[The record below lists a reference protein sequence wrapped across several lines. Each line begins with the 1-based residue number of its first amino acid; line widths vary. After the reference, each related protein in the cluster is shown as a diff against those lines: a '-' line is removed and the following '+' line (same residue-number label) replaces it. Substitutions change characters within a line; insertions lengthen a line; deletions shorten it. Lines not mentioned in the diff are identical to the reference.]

1 MNSVAELHTFLRD
14 FDAQHSNCPVARRTA
29 EIRETKERERQAA
42 RAVQRQ
48 REEQRQQTAANNSIT
63 WEAIEERIYDRSRE
77 LSRELV
83 ALVGDCIGKTR
94 NEDNDHVRRVYDK
107 LREEFRVGME
117 RVPIAKAW
125 TTDDP
130 VCYRG
135 SVVTYG
141 GETFQALQ
149 DTARLPAADSL
160 HWIRLAR
167 RGQDAITPRIC
178 GVYDAQTA
186 YARLDICEH
195 DGGSYIAD
203 RDLAPGNIPGIDD
216 GWQPLA
222 RRGSRGPVG
231 ETGPRGQRGA
241 RGQKGENAP
250 SIVACTLDT
259 KNYRAVPTMSNG
271 TQGCVLELYGLF
283 EQFNREAVLP
293 AVDEAV
299 RDAVKS

>member
-125 TTDDP
+125 TMIRYVIAAASSLTAAKRSRRCKTPQDFP
-130 VCYRG
+130 RQILCTGYGSPAEAKMPSRRVSAVCTMRRRPTRA
-135 SVVTYG
+135 STSAS
-141 GETFQALQ
+141 T
-149 DTARLPAADSL
+149 TA
-160 HWIRLAR
+160 AR
-167 RGQDAITPRIC
+167 TLRTAI
-178 GVYDAQTA
+178 
-186 YARLDICEH
+186 
-195 DGGSYIAD
+195 
-203 RDLAPGNIPGIDD
+203 
-216 GWQPLA
+216 
-222 RRGSRGPVG
+222 
-231 ETGPRGQRGA
+231 
-241 RGQKGENAP
+241 
-250 SIVACTLDT
+250 
-259 KNYRAVPTMSNG
+259 
-271 TQGCVLELYGLF
+271 
-283 EQFNREAVLP
+283 
-293 AVDEAV
+293 
-299 RDAVKS
+299 